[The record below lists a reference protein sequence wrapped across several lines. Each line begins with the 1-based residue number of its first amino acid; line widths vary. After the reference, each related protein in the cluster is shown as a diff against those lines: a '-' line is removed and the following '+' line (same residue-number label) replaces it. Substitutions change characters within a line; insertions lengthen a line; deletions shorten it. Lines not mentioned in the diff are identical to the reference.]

1 MKKVLTK
8 KRNVFGISLTNKA
21 VICLQVAGYL
31 NQFKRSNNRDLSRFL
46 SSLIINYFDSFD
58 KHLNR
63 TKIREIE
70 LKNNLLVLQKE
81 RDSIENQIDF
91 IAKELSGVR
100 EINRLEN
107 NNKQDG
113 DD

>member
-1 MKKVLTK
+1 MKKILTK
-8 KRNVFGISLTNKA
+8 KRNVFSISLYNKA

-31 NQFKRSNNRDLSRFL
+31 NQLKHSTNRDLSRFI

-70 LKNNLLVLQKE
+70 LKNNLLILQKE
-81 RDSIENQIDF
+81 RDSIEQKIDF

-100 EINRLEN
+100 EINRLEEN
-107 NNKQDG
+107 NEKG
-113 DD
+113 D